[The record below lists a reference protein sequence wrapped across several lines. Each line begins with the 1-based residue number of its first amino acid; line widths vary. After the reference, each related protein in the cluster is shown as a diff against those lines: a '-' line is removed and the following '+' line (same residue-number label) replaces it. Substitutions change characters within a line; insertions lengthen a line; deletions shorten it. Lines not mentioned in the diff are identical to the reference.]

1 MSDFYDYGAEFV
13 IGGNALGDSSAKNDT
28 DGDKKKEESFHD
40 KYRRELKK
48 DFDDL
53 IADDEEEDEDLNAA
67 STNGTES
74 VSGESEN
81 EDETPTINLDDLMN
95 DEEEP
100 EEEAA
105 QA

>member
-1 MSDFYDYGAEFV
+1 M
-13 IGGNALGDSSAKNDT
+13 IGGNALGDSSGKNDT
-28 DGDKKKEESFHD
+28 EGDKKKEESFHE

-53 IADDEEEDEDLNAA
+53 IAEDEDEDEDFNAT
-67 STNGTES
+67 STNGTE

-81 EDETPTINLDDLMN
+81 EDEAPTINLEDLMN
-95 DEEEP
+95 EEEDP

-105 QA
+105 QE